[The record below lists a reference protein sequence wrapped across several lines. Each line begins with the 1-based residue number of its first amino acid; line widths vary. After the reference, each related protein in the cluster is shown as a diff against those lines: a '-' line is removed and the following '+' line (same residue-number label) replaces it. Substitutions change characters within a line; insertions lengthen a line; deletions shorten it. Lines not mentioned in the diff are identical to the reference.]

1 MTEEQVTTNVN
12 ETTANVGAIYKRLL
26 EVEPINFFTFFINP
40 DSFSQTVEN
49 LFHLSFLVRD
59 GKVEI
64 SDEEDEDGGPVAILM
79 SAVPPTADDYDAG
92 AQKKQSVF
100 HFDMRMWK
108 VLFAAYLPRE

>member
-1 MTEEQVTTNVN
+1 MTEEEVTTNAN
-12 ETTANVGAIYKRLL
+12 ETTANVASIYKRLL
-26 EVEPINFFTFFINP
+26 EVEPINFFTFFINA

-59 GKVEI
+59 GKVQI
-64 SDEEDEDGGPVAILM
+64 TDEDDGDGDGGCPILE
-79 SAVPPTADDYDAG
+79 SAAPPTAEDYEAG

-108 VLFAAYLPRE
+108 VRRLF